1 MLSNK
6 NFRIQLEILMTMRNQ
21 MSLYRKNW
29 INMIK
34 KKRIKMTKIKYGNKT
49 NKNKTR
55 MKMAKLPHPEATT
68 QLELLKLN
76 NKML

>member
-1 MLSNK
+1 
-6 NFRIQLEILMTMRNQ
+6 

-34 KKRIKMTKIKYGNKT
+34 KKRIKMTKIQYGNKT
-49 NKNKTR
+49 NKNKTK
-55 MKMAKLPHPEATT
+55 MKMAKLPRLEATT